1 MPGFEIFGEEERKEV
16 NEVLE
21 TGVLFRYGF
30 GPTRKGRFKAMTFEK
45 ELAER
50 LGSGYAHLCSSGTAA
65 LSIALASC
73 GIGAG
78 DEVVVPPFTFI
89 ATIEAVLNAGAIP
102 VFSEIDATLCLDP
115 EAIKN
120 VLTSK
125 TKAVLPVHMCGAMAD
140 IERIKEL
147 CSREGLILIE
157 DVCQSLGGSFRGKA
171 LGTFGSMGCFSF
183 DYVKTITCGEGGAVI
198 TDDRGLYMK
207 ADAYSDH
214 GHDHI
219 GDDRGLEDHPI
230 LGTNYRISELNA
242 AVGIAQLG
250 KLDYILET
258 QRRHKNT
265 IKDAISG
272 IPGVNFRN
280 LPDEQGDSATFLSFL
295 LPDEGRARLAVKELG
310 KAGVDGCFYWYD
322 NKWHY
327 IRQWDHLKKMVSS
340 ARLPLEMYE
349 DYPDYESI
357 ELPVSNSIMGR
368 LISMQIKLSWTEE
381 ELDERITKITGAL
394 KQSS

>member
-1 MPGFEIFGEEERKEV
+1 MPGFEIFGDEERREV

-30 GPTRKGRFKAMTFEK
+30 EPLRKGRFKAMTFEK
-45 ELAER
+45 ALSKR
-50 LGSGYAHLCSSGTAA
+50 LGIGYSHLCSSGTAA

-78 DEVVVPPFTFI
+78 DEVVVPPFTFV
-89 ATIEAVLNAGAIP
+89 ATIEAVLYAGAIP
-102 VFSEIDATLCLDP
+102 VFSEIDETLCLYP
-115 EAIKN
+115 GGIEKVI
-120 VLTSK
+120 SSR

-140 IERIKEL
+140 IEKIKGL
-147 CSREGLILIE
+147 CEAKGLTLIE
-157 DVCQSLGGSFRGKA
+157 DACQSMGGSFGGKA

-198 TDDRGLYMK
+198 TSDKELYLK

-219 GDDRGLEDHPI
+219 GDDRGMENHPI
-230 LGTNYRISELNA
+230 LGANYRISELNA

-250 KLDYILET
+250 KLDYILQT
-258 QRRHKNT
+258 QKQHKKV
-265 IKDAISG
+265 IKEAVAE
-272 IPGVNFRN
+272 IPGISFRN
-280 LPDEQGDSATFLSFL
+280 LPDANGDSSTFLCFFM
-295 LPDEGRARLAVKELG
+295 PDEETARRATKELG
-310 KAGVDGCFYWYD
+310 QAGVDGCFYWYD

-327 IRQWDHLKKMVSS
+327 IRQWDHLKKMNSA

-349 DYPDYESI
+349 NRPDYEDI
-357 ELPVSNSIMGR
+357 DLPSSDNIMGR
-368 LISMQIKLSWTEE
+368 LISMQIKLSWTEA
-381 ELDERITKITGAL
+381 ELNERVVKIVGAL
-394 KQSS
+394 KQSL